1 MREHLIAWR
10 IVCGVPLV
18 AGWQVT
24 MLTWFRMGSEDKY
37 WIISRTREVSPTAA
51 RLSYHLPLL
60 RVRTAVVFDW
70 FHVLHFSD
78 NDLLSVVVDA
88 YHNILT
94 CVVAN
99 FSSLLWVW
107 VRILAGLLELMSAPL
122 ACLSFDFSTIFVF
135 FFFFLRYWWC
145 WSFLCLADS
154 LSWYFEIE
162 WKNSTELL
170 TLYLNR

>member
-1 MREHLIAWR
+1 M
-10 IVCGVPLV
+10 
-18 AGWQVT
+18 
-24 MLTWFRMGSEDKY
+24 
-37 WIISRTREVSPTAA
+37 REVSPTAA

-60 RVRTAVVFDW
+60 RVRTVVVLDW

-78 NDLLSVVVDA
+78 NDLLSVVVAA

-122 ACLSFDFSTIFVF
+122 ACLSFDFSTILSFYFFIFAILMMLVVLVF
-135 FFFFLRYWWC
+135 SWFFELIFWNRMEEFYGIIN
-145 WSFLCLADS
+145 S
-154 LSWYFEIE
+154 LSQSVIRFERVVL
-162 WKNSTELL
+162 WS
-170 TLYLNR
+170 